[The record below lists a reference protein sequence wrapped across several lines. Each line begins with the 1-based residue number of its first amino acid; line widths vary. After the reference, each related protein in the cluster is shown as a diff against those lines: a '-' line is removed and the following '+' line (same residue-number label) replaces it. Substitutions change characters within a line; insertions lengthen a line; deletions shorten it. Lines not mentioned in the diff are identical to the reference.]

1 MANTPTVT
9 LDEIEGVNSVVYGT
23 IAFSGTYATGGETLT
38 PSVVGLTRIKAA
50 QVDITSATTGAIAGH
65 FNATTGKIVLLV
77 PAGTQ
82 VANGAS
88 LTGITANFRA
98 VGA

>member
-1 MANTPTVT
+1 MANAVTVT
-9 LDEIEGVNSVVYGT
+9 AKNVDGTLASAYGT
-23 IAFSGTYATGGETLT
+23 IAFSGTYATGGEAVTAGAL
-38 PSVVGLTRIKAA
+38 GLTSVLDIE
-50 QVDITSATTGAIAGH
+50 VDITSATTAVITGFYTAS
-65 FNATTGKIVLLV
+65 TGKITLVV

-88 LTGITANFRA
+88 LTGITAKFKA